1 MDDLARFNDEPPD
14 GARLRPL
21 QVAGAF
27 HTQHMAPAVET
38 LAGYA
43 RAISTH
49 DARTRLLSNA
59 DGMVVQ
65 SGREYLARLVEQ
77 VSNPVRWDLCMQTM
91 VDLGVTAFIE
101 VPPAGTLSGLA
112 KRAMPDVEVVAL
124 KTPDDLDA
132 ARELVARHGVA
143 SPLDASPTWRMLVSP
158 SKGIFHRTDAEVG
171 DELEPGATI
180 GHVKTNRD
188 EQLISA
194 PHGGVVVEWLVED
207 GDPVSPGQP
216 VVRLYPN
223 EIRHDRPCPPGRR

>member
-1 MDDLARFNDEPPD
+1 MAAGTMDDLARFNDDPPE

-27 HTQHMAPAVET
+27 HTKHMAPAVET

-65 SGREYLARLVEQ
+65 SGRDYLARLVQQ

-101 VPPAGTLSGLA
+101 VPPAGTLS
-112 KRAMPDVEVVAL
+112 RASRSAQCPTLRSSHSRPRTISTPPASSLLDTAL
-124 KTPDDLDA
+124 RAHSTP
-132 ARELVARHGVA
+132 
-143 SPLDASPTWRMLVSP
+143 SPTWRMLVSP
-158 SKGIFHRTDAEVG
+158 SKGIFHRTDAAVAVTSSTQV
-171 DELEPGATI
+171 PTI

-188 EQLISA
+188 EQQIICA
-194 PHGGVVVEWLVED
+194 ARW
-207 GDPVSPGQP
+207 
-216 VVRLYPN
+216 
-223 EIRHDRPCPPGRR
+223 RRRRVARRRR